1 MATEYKVL
9 GQVESTGTITSYDT
23 LYTCPSATSAIVSTV
38 SICNR
43 GSSDA
48 DFRLSISDTTTP
60 DNSEFIAYDSTVA
73 GNDTSFITV
82 GLVIDATINNIMCS
96 SNSASVSFSAFGSE
110 IS

>member
-1 MATEYKVL
+1 MASNYKVL

-23 LYTCPSATSAIVSTV
+23 LYTCPSATSAIISSI

-43 GSSDA
+43 GVSEA
-48 DFRLSISDTTTP
+48 TFRLSISNTTTP
-60 DNSEFIAYDSTVA
+60 DNSEFIAYDTTVG

-82 GLVIDATINNIMCS
+82 GLITDATINNIMCS
-96 SNSASVSFSAFGSE
+96 SNSASVSFGAFGSE